1 MSINGE
7 IARTDLVL
15 NDGRWHHLCVT
26 WQSAGG
32 EWSLYINGSKVIEG
46 AGLGIDTFVE
56 GGGYLVIGEYVVIH
70 RVYTARC
77 SLLGQ

>member
-7 IARTDLVL
+7 TARTDLVL

-32 EWSLYINGSKVIEG
+32 EWSLYINGTKIIEG
-46 AGLGIDTFVE
+46 ARLAVDTFIE
-56 GGGYLVIGEYVVIH
+56 GGGYLVIGAYLFI
-70 RVYTARC
+70 Y
-77 SLLGQ
+77 